1 MKISSVKHKF
11 KAIFEG
17 PNKKFASQKNNDRL
31 KNPKISV
38 SSFIQGRQGTGSS
51 GPAGDGISCAKRLGG
66 RLKRQLGRVQDLH
79 GQFGKLGDVRMN
91 SFPTAGPQG
100 FEGLQLSTENF
111 LVSKKH
117 QPIFFRVGFF
127 SDHL

>member
-79 GQFGKLGDVRMN
+79 GQFGKLGD
-91 SFPTAGPQG
+91 FHG
-100 FEGLQLSTENF
+100 FSASQLPAPRGLKACNLSTKT
-111 LVSKKH
+111 S
-117 QPIFFRVGFF
+117 
-127 SDHL
+127 

>member
-79 GQFGKLGDVRMN
+79 GQFGKLGDVSDFHSQLPAPR
-91 SFPTAGPQG
+91 
-100 FEGLQLSTENF
+100 GLKVAKTLT
-111 LVSKKH
+111 H
-117 QPIFFRVGFF
+117 FFSGLIF